1 MSNKQQIGI
10 NVGSGLTFGSV
21 LFFIFLI
28 LKLCGVI
35 EWSWWWVTAPLWIG
49 LGLTLVMIVVLAL
62 VWAIIFKN

>member
-1 MSNKQQIGI
+1 MSNKQRISI
-10 NVGSGLTFGSV
+10 SMGSGLTFGSV

-49 LGLTLVMIVVLAL
+49 FGLTLLLIVVLAL
-62 VWAIIFKN
+62 VYAIIIRD

>member
-1 MSNKQQIGI
+1 M
-10 NVGSGLTFGSV
+10 GSGLTFGSV

-49 LGLTLVMIVVLAL
+49 FGLTLLLIVVLAL
-62 VWAIIFKN
+62 VYAIIIRD

>member
-1 MSNKQQIGI
+1 MSNKQQISI
-10 NVGSGLTFGSV
+10 SMGSGLTFGSV

-49 LGLTLVMIVVLAL
+49 FGLTLLLIVVLAL
-62 VWAIIFKN
+62 VYAIIIRD

>member
-1 MSNKQQIGI
+1 MSNKQRISI
-10 NVGSGLTFGSV
+10 SMGSGLTFGSV

-49 LGLTLVMIVVLAL
+49 FGLTLLLIVVLAL
-62 VWAIIFKN
+62 VYAIIIKD